1 VIAPTTNNNNNHR
14 YRKMSPL
21 LLVLDGV
28 LSQDADRVAEA
39 LQEIAGVLPAAAA
52 LPVGILTPSD
62 LMIMMSAA
70 AAADAAD
77 ADSSSPSSSPSPSSS
92 DALLNLVRALLEAS
106 PDLAGLPS
114 THDGS
119 LPLHFAASLGDVRV
133 ASLLLDYVSS

>member
-1 VIAPTTNNNNNHR
+1 
-14 YRKMSPL
+14 MSPL

-77 ADSSSPSSSPSPSSS
+77 SDAPDAVADSASSSPSPSSS